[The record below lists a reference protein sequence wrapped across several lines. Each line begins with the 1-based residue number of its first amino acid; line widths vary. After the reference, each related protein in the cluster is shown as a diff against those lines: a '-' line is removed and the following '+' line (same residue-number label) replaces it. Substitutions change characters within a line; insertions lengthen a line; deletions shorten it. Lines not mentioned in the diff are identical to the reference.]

1 MLKST
6 PLISVVLPTYNRAKT
21 LARAIDSVL
30 AQTCKDFELIVVV
43 DASPDETAAVL
54 GRYSG
59 LPNVRIIASTRGNC
73 SAARNIGVAA
83 SRSRY
88 VAFQD
93 SDDEWLPTMLENAVK
108 RLADTGPEVGVFYS
122 DMTRVLASGKSI
134 PFISPEIS
142 RGGFINE
149 DTLDF
154 QVYGLG
160 IQATVI
166 KRDCFQR
173 AGLFDEAIP
182 RFVDLELFIR
192 LTDHFEFIHH
202 REALVRYCETEGI
215 STNTKALVAARQ
227 HLIAKYHHRLSKNKH
242 HLAMQHVLLGSA
254 CNDNGQ
260 KLMSAKQALK
270 ALLISPCHPLVLRR
284 AIKILRKRLTFR

>member
-6 PLISVVLPTYNRAKT
+6 PLFSVVLPTYNRAKT

-54 GRYSG
+54 GRYSS

-83 SRSRY
+83 SRSPY

-93 SDDEWLPTMLENAVK
+93 SDDEWLPTLLEKAAKV
-108 RLADTGPEVGVFYS
+108 LADTGPEVGVFYS
-122 DMTRVLASGKSI
+122 DMTRVLACGKSM

-173 AGLFDEAIP
+173 AWLFDEAIP

-192 LTDHFEFIHH
+192 LADQFEFIQ
-202 REALVRYCETEGI
+202 RTWMLNPGFAALHDETDPLMGPKGGFTIPAEPVRMRVNVDTFVRLAGGEYFFLP
-215 STNTKALVAARQ
+215 SLPALN
-227 HLIAKYHHRLSKNKH
+227 Y
-242 HLAMQHVLLGSA
+242 LAQL
-254 CNDNGQ
+254 
-260 KLMSAKQALK
+260 
-270 ALLISPCHPLVLRR
+270 
-284 AIKILRKRLTFR
+284 

>member
-6 PLISVVLPTYNRAKT
+6 PLFSVVLPTYNRAKT

-54 GRYSG
+54 GRYSS

-83 SRSRY
+83 SRSPY

-93 SDDEWLPTMLENAVK
+93 SDDEWLPTLLEKAAKV
-108 RLADTGPEVGVFYS
+108 LADTGPEAGVFYS
-122 DMTRVLASGKSI
+122 DMTRVLASGKSM
-134 PFISPEIS
+134 PFVSPEIS

-149 DTLDF
+149 ATLDF

-166 KRDCFQR
+166 KRDCFEQ

-192 LTDHFEFIHH
+192 LADHFEFIHH

-215 STNTKALVAARQ
+215 STNAKALVAARQ
-227 HLIAKYHHRLSKNKH
+227 HLIAKYHRRLSKNKH
-242 HLAMQHVLLGSA
+242 HLAMQHVLLSSA
-254 CNDNGQ
+254 CNDCGQ
-260 KLMSAKQALK
+260 KWMSAKHALK
-270 ALLISPCHPLVLRR
+270 ALRLSPRHPLVSRR